1 MFADKINL
9 TMSETMLVAVV
20 GLAIVILELAI
31 LAVLIVLLSKIFRAI
46 EGKIITPTND
56 APVADAAAAPPAS
69 VAPAAAPAQ
78 PVSVSAPAVASAG
91 GIRLIDTDE
100 RTAAVVMALV
110 SDQSGIPLEK
120 LCFKSIRCL
129 APAGLELEG
138 VDENTVAT
146 IMAIVSNESGIP
158 LERLSFK
165 SIKKVEE

>member
-1 MFADKINL
+1 MFADKLSL
-9 TMSETMLVAVV
+9 TMSETMFVAVA
-20 GLAIVILELAI
+20 GLLVVILELAI
-31 LAVLIVLLSKIFRAI
+31 LAVLIVFLSKIFRAI
-46 EGKIITPTND
+46 EGRITSADDEGTVSD
-56 APVADAAAAPPAS
+56 TAPVAAP
-69 VAPAAAPAQ
+69 VAAPA
-78 PVSVSAPAVASAG
+78 PAVSVSAPAVTAPG
-91 GIRLIDTDE
+91 GLRLIDTDE

-120 LCFKSIRCL
+120 LYFKSIRCL

-146 IMAIVSNESGIP
+146 IMAIISNESGIP

>member
-1 MFADKINL
+1 MFANKASLDF
-9 TMSETMLVAVV
+9 SETMFVAIAGIIVV
-20 GLAIVILELAI
+20 LLELAI
-31 LAVLIVLLSKIFRAI
+31 LAVLIVFLSKIFRAI
-46 EGKIITPTND
+46 QSRVSSSSDDSAASDVVPVA
-56 APVADAAAAPPAS
+56 APVPVS
-69 VAPAAAPAQ
+69 APA
-78 PVSVSAPAVASAG
+78 VSVSAPAYTVPG
-91 GIRLIDTDE
+91 GLRLIDTDE

-120 LCFKSIRCL
+120 LYFKSIRCL

-146 IMAIVSNESGIP
+146 IMAIISNESGIP

>member
-1 MFADKINL
+1 MFADKDFL
-9 TMSETMLVAVV
+9 TMPETMFVAIAGIVV
-20 GLAIVILELAI
+20 VLLELAI

-46 EGKIITPTND
+46 EGRTSSKSDVETPDVT
-56 APVADAAAAPPAS
+56 P
-69 VAPAAAPAQ
+69 APAAAPAPA
-78 PVSVSAPAVASAG
+78 PVSVSAPAYTVPG
-91 GIRLIDTDE
+91 GLRLIDTDE

-110 SDQSGIPLEK
+110 SDQSGIPLEN
-120 LCFKSIRCL
+120 LYFKSIRCL

-146 IMAIVSNESGIP
+146 IMAIISKESGIP